1 MSRKEPEKFPL
12 VSNNDIDEN
21 SQHYGVLA
29 TMVLYNLLTVTLEAG
44 GLRAPPSAD
53 EGDEVSEVRQSAQ
66 GPTAREL
73 WSQMAG

>member
-1 MSRKEPEKFPL
+1 MILMKTA
-12 VSNNDIDEN
+12 N
-21 SQHYGVLA
+21 
-29 TMVLYNLLTVTLEAG
+29 TMEFLPPWCYNLLTVTLEAG